1 MDREIRERVE
11 NSKLIFLC
19 DVDSL
24 NLGVSGSP
32 AKINDILTVS
42 MSGRD
47 EEISLLS
54 RGDCDC
60 SAIPNGEEARTGWWL
75 TTKHRRRR
83 WLGAGLG
90 LGGSETEQSRDN
102 FTFYDGPE
110 RRVRVRD
117 NSRLGDTRQTSIKEN
132 SSLHSLHS
140 SRIGSPPQNRKLE

>member
-1 MDREIRERVE
+1 MRQMDREIRERVE

-83 WLGAGLG
+83 WLG
-90 LGGSETEQSRDN
+90 GSETEQSK
-102 FTFYDGPE
+102 E
-110 RRVRVRD
+110 RQFHFLRRTGEE
-117 NSRLGDTRQTSIKEN
+117 S
-132 SSLHSLHS
+132 
-140 SRIGSPPQNRKLE
+140 

>member
-24 NLGVSGSP
+24 NLGVSGNP

-83 WLGAGLG
+83 WLGARTGR
-90 LGGSETEQSRDN
+90 ERDRA
-102 FTFYDGPE
+102 D
-110 RRVRVRD
+110 
-117 NSRLGDTRQTSIKEN
+117 
-132 SSLHSLHS
+132 
-140 SRIGSPPQNRKLE
+140 